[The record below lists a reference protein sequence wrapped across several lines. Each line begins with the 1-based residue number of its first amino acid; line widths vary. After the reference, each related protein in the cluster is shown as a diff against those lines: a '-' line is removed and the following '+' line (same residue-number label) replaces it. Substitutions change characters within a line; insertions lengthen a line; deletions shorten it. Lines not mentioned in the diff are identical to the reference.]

1 MPEDSAIHIPEGV
14 KTSIMKIFAP
24 SHQDIVINQLS
35 TLASNLCT
43 QIDQSTMESQ
53 MPIIHS
59 YINNVLHVICS
70 GLAQGSSHL
79 FTISSNCTYTEDTD
93 SDLDETDF
101 PLEYHVKIHGRKES
115 MKKHSCST
123 SKCVQSSSESLEYF
137 LKYFELFGIPNLE
150 SNVNLHD
157 TISHFYTILES
168 ELISLLDGLND
179 EFKKPASSVEDLFP
193 LMDTNNT
200 VEEDKDEENSIDLL
214 TLIEATVDTNFPNF
228 DILGDLFGDE
238 PLNQEK
244 TLPDILVINL
254 KRVSTSMFSL

>member
-1 MPEDSAIHIPEGV
+1 
-14 KTSIMKIFAP
+14 
-24 SHQDIVINQLS
+24 
-35 TLASNLCT
+35 
-43 QIDQSTMESQ
+43 
-53 MPIIHS
+53 
-59 YINNVLHVICS
+59 
-70 GLAQGSSHL
+70 
-79 FTISSNCTYTEDTD
+79 
-93 SDLDETDF
+93 
-101 PLEYHVKIHGRKES
+101 

-214 TLIEATVDTNFPNF
+214 TLIEGNLRSLCSLADVNF
-228 DILGDLFGDE
+228 IDLCLTFY
-238 PLNQEK
+238 
-244 TLPDILVINL
+244 
-254 KRVSTSMFSL
+254 STFIIGIFFFLCSCIFPT